1 MIAALLAGYGERT
14 ITPPLGTELSGYGF
28 YLNRRAESVLDPLK
42 VRALALRSPEKTLIL
57 IAADLIGFAV
67 DFSDGLRRTVSRI
80 AKTPF
85 ENVLLACTHTHTG
98 PATQP
103 LPGIGDVDAAY
114 MGTLSDA
121 VSGAAADAQA
131 DVRQAE
137 FSSGIEAL
145 EPIGYNRRSGNFEGI
160 DPYLRVAAFTRA
172 DGKIFLL
179 NYACHA
185 VVVGRKP
192 LVSADWPGAVV
203 RALEARGH
211 RAVLFQ
217 GFCGDIDPV
226 TNLNR
231 WGEGTSEDL
240 ELYAEIL
247 AGRALKIDRLATRSS
262 SPSLQSVEKRIRVP
276 LDIPAARDIEGR
288 AAFFLEKNAG
298 FPLADRFAGEWAKT
312 ARERHSELAARP
324 YLDNV
329 PLQAISIGGLKL
341 IAFPGEVFAA
351 YSLMLKKE
359 FPSLFTAGYANG
371 NIGYLPSASAFDD
384 PHDYAGVFAP
394 MFYTVFPFKPE
405 IAPLL
410 VRAAR
415 ELLTSLG
422 GP

>member
-1 MIAALLAGYGERT
+1 MRDDLKIRAA
-14 ITPPLGTELSGYGF
+14 
-28 YLNRRAESVLDPLK
+28 
-42 VRALALRSPEKTLIL
+42 ALRSPEETLLL
-57 IAADLIGFAV
+57 IAADLIGFTV
-67 DFSDGLRRTVSRI
+67 VFSDELRRTISRI
-80 AKTPF
+80 AKIPF

-103 LPGIGDVDAAY
+103 LPGIGEVDAAY
-114 MGTLSDA
+114 MGTLSGA
-121 VSGAAADAQA
+121 FSGAAADALA
-131 DVRQAE
+131 DAREAE
-137 FSSGIEAL
+137 FSSGTEAV
-145 EPIGYNRRSGNFEGI
+145 EPIGYNRRSGNFDGI
-160 DPYLRVAAFTRA
+160 DPYLKVAAFTRA
-172 DGKIFLL
+172 EGKIFLL

-240 ELYAEIL
+240 ELYGEIL
-247 AGRALKIDRLATRSS
+247 AGRAIKIDRLAAQT
-262 SPSLQSVEKRIRVP
+262 PSATLHSVEKRIRVP
-276 LDIPAARDIEGR
+276 LAIPPARDIEGR

-312 ARERHSELAARP
+312 ARERHGELAARP

-329 PLQAISIGGLKL
+329 PLQAMSIGGMKL
-341 IAFPGEVFAA
+341 VALPGEVFAA
-351 YSLMLKKE
+351 YGLMLKKE

-405 IAPLL
+405 IASLL
-410 VRAAR
+410 AR
-415 ELLTSLG
+415 TARDLLTSLG